1 MNKLIYGTIL
11 VMVYTIGWCHALTF
25 DLLKNNNAK
34 NNPQIS
40 TREWYAGMALA
51 GMYAADTPGNYIP
64 MDKRVR
70 EAYFAADEMV
80 KKNTGELSKRNTQR

>member
-11 VMVYTIGWCHALTF
+11 VMVYTIGWCHALTYK
-25 DLLKNNNAK
+25 LLNKEENHSK
-34 NNPQIS
+34 PQIS
-40 TREWYAGMALA
+40 LKQDGLQVSLRQWYAGMALS

-80 KKNTGELSKRNTQR
+80 KKDNK

>member
-11 VMVYTIGWCHALTF
+11 VMVYTIGWCHALTYK
-25 DLLKNNNAK
+25 LLNKEENHSE
-34 NNPQIS
+34 PQIS
-40 TREWYAGMALA
+40 LRQDGLQISLRQWYAGMALS
-51 GMYAADTPGNYIP
+51 GMYAADAPGNYIP

-80 KKNTGELSKRNTQR
+80 KKDNK

>member
-11 VMVYTIGWCHALTF
+11 VMVYTIGWCHALTYK
-25 DLLKNNNAK
+25 LLNKEDNHNG
-34 NNPQIS
+34 PQIS
-40 TREWYAGMALA
+40 LRQWYAGMALS